1 MRHLVALG
9 EVVDQALRVLGLVGH
24 HPGEGALVVGVV
36 GIEAPGNEV
45 GVVVVLGE
53 DDGLA
58 QAVATG
64 HLPAMGHQG
73 GQHLVDRVLVEQP
86 LVERLGIDLVGR
98 VAVFAPFKLVPAGL
112 VLVRQVGVADA
123 LALELQRHRDRH
135 RRHQMAVRH
144 RLVQAVGVG
153 RHAVLQPEQ
162 AVGVVVDLVLGRRGQ
177 AHQQGVEVIEDGAV
191 LLVDRAVRLVDDD
204 EVEMPDAKAAL
215 AAGHVVDQAHHGR
228 VGRDINPALGVLV
241 GHQIHRGGIGQVLLE
256 GVDRLVHQRHPVGQ
270 EQDALGPVA
279 AHQHIGQRDHGAGLA
294 RSGGHHQQG
303 AALAVHLEAV
313 ADPAHRTGLVM
324 ALDDRAVDDGLG
336 RALAA
341 AAALDGQLQLV
352 LLVEA
357 LHRAWRVSL
366 VVPQPVLVAVRV
378 ENQRALAVHP
388 LQAVG
393 VQSGLLL
400 ADAGAAGGALGL
412 DQGQGLAVVAPEHI
426 VHVALALAVGHAGDL
441 DLEVD
446 GRVQVP
452 AGFLQQHVDE
462 GLAGFSF
469 GIVVRVRFGGVGL
482 LRGGNFGLQLLELV
496 RQGSL
501 LLEGRGQLVVT
512 LLQAGFELLQL
523 LGGLG
528 RHARRCGQQGR
539 RKRQAG

>member
-9 EVVDQALRVLGLVGH
+9 EVVDQALRVLGLVRH
-24 HPGEGALVVGVV
+24 HPGEGALVVRVV
-36 GIEAPGNEV
+36 GVEAPGNEV

-98 VAVFAPFKLVPAGL
+98 AAVLVPFQLVPAGL

-135 RRHQMAVRH
+135 RRHQMAVCH
-144 RLVQAVGVG
+144 GLVQAVGIG
-153 RHAVLQPEQ
+153 RHAVLQTEQ
-162 AVGVVVDLVLGRRGQ
+162 AVGVVVDLVLGRGGQ
-177 AHQQGVEVIEDGAV
+177 AHQQRVEILEDGAV
-191 LLVDRAVRLVDDD
+191 LLVDRAVRLVDHD

-228 VGRDINPALGVLV
+228 IGRDIDPALGVLV
-241 GHQIHRGGIGQVLLE
+241 GHQVDRGGVGQVLLE
-256 GVDRLVHQRHPVGQ
+256 GIDRLVHQRHPVGQ

-279 AHQHIGQRDHGAGLA
+279 AHQHVGQRDHGAGLA

-313 ADPAHRTGLVM
+313 ADPAHRAGLVM
-324 ALDDRAVDDGLG
+324 ALDDRTVDDRLG

-341 AAALDGQLQLV
+341 AAALHGQLQLV

-357 LHRAWRVSL
+357 LYRARRVSL
-366 VVPQPVLVAVRV
+366 VIPQPVLVAVGV
-378 ENQRALAVHP
+378 EDQRALAVHP

-393 VQSGLLL
+393 IQFGLLL
-400 ADAGAAGGALGL
+400 ADAGAFGGALGL
-412 DQGQGLAVVAPEHI
+412 DQGQRLAVVTPQYI
-426 VHVALALAVGHAGDL
+426 VHIALALVVGHAGDFH
-441 DLEVD
+441 LEVH

-469 GIVVRVRFGGVGL
+469 GVVVRVRFGGVGL
-482 LRGGNFGLQLLELV
+482 LRCRDFGLQLPELV
-496 RQGSL
+496 RKYRL
-501 LLEGRGQLVVT
+501 LLEGCSQPVVA

-523 LGGLG
+523 LG
-528 RHARRCGQQGR
+528 
-539 RKRQAG
+539 